1 MLYDQLQFVRKR
13 ELLLMKMLSDVAER
27 YITCV
32 ICQVTKQQPRWTA
45 LLFGSLRDAEV
56 SSWRSITEA
65 ELTSEC

>member
-32 ICQVTKQQPRWTA
+32 ICQVTKQQPR
-45 LLFGSLRDAEV
+45 
-56 SSWRSITEA
+56 
-65 ELTSEC
+65 